1 MPEGSEPEQL
11 PRPPDD
17 VRPELM
23 QLPPPP
29 LNFGSDKT
37 LGVTDP
43 TRYNTTPSVSRLD
56 VTASIHPDH
65 YSPPETGLP
74 PVRQLLTP
82 GSQSSGSTSPYLLRS
97 PPVAHDFQSH
107 SSLHEGKPTEGSA
120 QSVVEQLASN
130 RHLSTKALPSD
141 HRTCIA
147 VDPDYTETHPQ
158 AIPSRAFVSPA
169 VNDGANVGLPRMPLQ
184 ASHGDSIIQPIVE
197 IASSEQ
203 RLNHQFVG
211 PVAVHTNNEHLPL
224 IKPSG
229 LNAAIDGSTLGRKE
243 QKLRASEVKPT
254 PKVVRDDVHPDHGE
268 VWVYEDGSICPKV
281 VEGESVN
288 ADWGVTKAGKPRK
301 RLAIACLACREKK
314 IRCLAAKPRCAQC
327 EKSGR
332 VCKYATAYV
341 LFVLFLQLASPTAH
355 LCVCPLFIHQRIKT
369 FAMKIA
375 PPIVL
380 LIAYLRHRYPRI
392 QCSPSYDFQAPPK
405 LLTIKNEPAER
416 SPDLDTKRDP
426 SLQGQVSDVTKPLGR
441 IQSRRQSFNQK
452 RRCSASPDVRTGSK
466 ADLILEL
473 KREPATT
480 SGESDPIEPFA
491 VDPETASHYLNLFQH
506 YVADRS
512 DGHDPKASHIVQS
525 KIERAVSQPSLMV
538 LYAMLALGTVFAQS
552 SESEVDGRLL
562 SDLARRAMLEADGE
576 SGCVTCQ
583 TRLLL
588 VSYYLASDQPSEAWD
603 LVTSRL
609 PSASALAS
617 LIGQQVKGIG

>member
-43 TRYNTTPSVSRLD
+43 TRYNTTAATSRMD

-65 YSPPETGLP
+65 YSLHDPGLP

-82 GSQSSGSTSPYLLRS
+82 GSQSSGSPSPYSLRS
-97 PPVAHDFQSH
+97 PPVVHEFQSH
-107 SSLHEGKPTEGSA
+107 SSPRDGKPTEDGA
-120 QSVVEQLASN
+120 QSVIEQLPSD
-130 RHLSTKALPSD
+130 RHLSIQAVRSD
-141 HRTCIA
+141 QRACIG
-147 VDPDYTETHPQ
+147 VDPTYTETYPQ

-169 VNDGANVGLPRMPLQ
+169 VNDGANVGLPRLPPQ
-184 ASHGDSIIQPIVE
+184 ASHGDSMIRPIVE
-197 IASSEQ
+197 TAPSEQ
-203 RLNHQFVG
+203 RVDHQSVG
-211 PVAVHTNNEHLPL
+211 PAAAHINNEHLPL
-224 IKPSG
+224 IKPSVC
-229 LNAAIDGSTLGRKE
+229 NTAIDEPSLGRKE

-254 PKVVRDDVHPDHGE
+254 PKVVRDDIHPDHGE

-314 IRCLAAKPRCAQC
+314 IRCLAAKPKCAQC

-341 LFVLFLQLASPTAH
+341 LFVLFLQSASLTAH
-355 LCVCPLFIHQRIKT
+355 LCVCPLFIHQRIKI
-369 FAMKIA
+369 FAMQIA
-375 PPIVL
+375 PPIDL
-380 LIAYLRHRYPRI
+380 LITYLRNRYPRI

-405 LLTIKNEPAER
+405 FVTIKNEPAEQ

-426 SLQGQVSDVTKPLGR
+426 SLQVQVSDTTKPLDR
-441 IQSRRQSFNQK
+441 FQSRRQSYNQK
-452 RRCSASPDVRTGSK
+452 RRCSASPFIRTRPN
-466 ADLILEL
+466 ADLNLEV

-480 SGESDPIEPFA
+480 TGEPNSNEPFA

-512 DGHDPKASHIVQS
+512 HGHDPKASHIVQS
-525 KIERAVSQPSLMV
+525 KIKGAVFQQSLMV

-562 SDLARRAMLEADGE
+562 SDLARQAMLEADGE
-576 SGCVTCQ
+576 SGCETCQ
-583 TRLLL
+583 TRLML

-603 LVTSRL
+603 LVTSGL
-609 PSASALAS
+609 PGAPALTS
-617 LIGQQVKGIG
+617 LTGRQVEGIG